1 MADIITV
8 IVSLIGIVYIAVGTL
23 SYYRLDNFYARSL
36 MSSKID
42 SIGFVIVMIGLII
55 RHGFTLFSLKLLLL
69 VLISLV
75 INPLVS
81 HSIVKSAYIS
91 GYRVKR
97 KED

>member
-1 MADIITV
+1 MTNALAIIVTS
-8 IVSLIGIVYIAVGTL
+8 IGLIYIAIGTI
-23 SYYRLDNFYARSL
+23 SYYRLENFYARSL

-55 RHGFTLFSLKLLLL
+55 RHGFTLFSLKILLLI
-69 VLISLV
+69 LISLV